1 MRLPRRVSLLLT
13 LSLLTP
19 AATASA
25 ECAWVFWLE
34 VSGPPTHE
42 GSSRPLSGWGTRE
55 ACEQALTQRLAAD
68 SEKDT
73 SMDVTVDPQAGR
85 PRLWVR
91 RKGHPELLAVYTY
104 VCLPD
109 TVDPRGRRGSERSTL
124 LCFREHRRCGDL
136 DTSRTRAV
144 ACSHALHP
152 LAAEDDAR
160 RRGVGNTFVISGTE
174 GPPGAGFRDGVK
186 FADRSA
192 HALLPLVC
200 TAVGAMLLTCM
211 TGHCH

>member
-1 MRLPRRVSLLLT
+1 MMRLGRRASLLAALF
-13 LSLLTP
+13 LLTS
-19 AATASA
+19 AATAYA

-42 GSSRPLSGWGTRE
+42 SSSRPLSGWGTRE

-109 TVDPRGRRGSERSTL
+109 TLDPRGPKG
-124 LCFREHRRCGDL
+124 
-136 DTSRTRAV
+136 
-144 ACSHALHP
+144 
-152 LAAEDDAR
+152 
-160 RRGVGNTFVISGTE
+160 
-174 GPPGAGFRDGVK
+174 K
-186 FADRSA
+186 
-192 HALLPLVC
+192 
-200 TAVGAMLLTCM
+200 
-211 TGHCH
+211 

>member
-1 MRLPRRVSLLLT
+1 MQLTPGDRLADCTGEWEVVGRPYTTAGGENTHVRVQRVNQPGATEVKLWGSYEKVSVKQRRGRWIMPLARKATLLLA
-13 LSLLTP
+13 LSLLTST
-19 AATASA
+19 ATAYA

-42 GSSRPLSGWGTRE
+42 SSSRPLSGWGTRE

-68 SEKDT
+68 SEKDI

-109 TVDPRGRRGSERSTL
+109 TVDPRGTKG
-124 LCFREHRRCGDL
+124 
-136 DTSRTRAV
+136 
-144 ACSHALHP
+144 
-152 LAAEDDAR
+152 
-160 RRGVGNTFVISGTE
+160 
-174 GPPGAGFRDGVK
+174 K
-186 FADRSA
+186 
-192 HALLPLVC
+192 
-200 TAVGAMLLTCM
+200 
-211 TGHCH
+211 

>member
-1 MRLPRRVSLLLT
+1 MRPIRAGRRTPARAPPSAQQSRSIRCARLTRPRMVRIRRKWPPQAPRLEEQRRGRWIMRLPRRASLLLA

-55 ACEQALTQRLAAD
+55 ACEQALTLRLAAD
-68 SEKDT
+68 SGKDT
-73 SMDVTVDPQAGR
+73 RMDVTGDPQTGT

-109 TVDPRGRRGSERSTL
+109 TVDPRGVKGKGSDDGAERPRL
-124 LCFREHRRCGDL
+124 L
-136 DTSRTRAV
+136 
-144 ACSHALHP
+144 
-152 LAAEDDAR
+152 
-160 RRGVGNTFVISGTE
+160 
-174 GPPGAGFRDGVK
+174 
-186 FADRSA
+186 
-192 HALLPLVC
+192 
-200 TAVGAMLLTCM
+200 
-211 TGHCH
+211 